1 MASNYLNIVSFL
13 LTTLLYY
20 LALKPK
26 LSLDIFNNQVE
37 KDKYEKSNYMY
48 LAIYFLIVIIIQ
60 LIINTSIIIGKCGGN
75 ITENIGYAGMATF
88 FPWVFV
94 FGMVIIFLIIYP
106 NMKSIFSNV
115 IGYFFISSSANSLL
129 VNLLINKDIQKNIDK
144 DVSVNPEEKV
154 KMQDAADEIIKI
166 CGNTSVLINQFTPQN
181 FSKYWGL
188 LKPLMKRQYQAQP
201 ETPETTDIKQKL
213 FELVVTKDNIGEVMW
228 YIYTG
233 FLVTSFV
240 LMKITT
246 RGCVNNQATM
256 TANYQDF
263 LKQEEQAQAQQ
274 KQQTDT
280 VYTISS

>member
-13 LTTLLYY
+13 LVSLFYY

-26 LSLDIFNNQVE
+26 LSLNIFNNQVE

-48 LAIYFLIVIIIQ
+48 LAIYFLLVIIIQ

-75 ITENIGYAGMATF
+75 ITENVGYAALATF
-88 FPWVFV
+88 FPWVFI

-115 IGYFFISSSANSLL
+115 IGYFFISSTANRLL

-144 DVSVNPEEKV
+144 DVSVNPEEKI

-188 LKPLMKRQYQAQP
+188 LKPLMKRQYQSQP
-201 ETPETTDIKQKL
+201 ETPETVDIKQKL
-213 FELVVTKDNIGEVMW
+213 FELVVTKDSIGEVMW
-228 YIYTG
+228 YIYAG

-274 KQQTDT
+274 KQQTET
-280 VYTISS
+280 TYTITS